1 MNVKATARYNKAG
14 TLREV
19 SVDEYTFCCT
29 QMQDA
34 VDAKFIGFGDYDY
47 FMNTDTD
54 VNIYKCTPY
63 PDGAVWD
70 CMAINLCPFCGAQ
83 ITVDFLTMEMD

>member
-1 MNVKATARYNKAG
+1 MIVKVTTRFDKLG
-14 TLREV
+14 FLREA

-29 QMQDA
+29 EMEAA
-34 VDAKFIGFGDYDY
+34 VDGRFIGFGSYAY

-54 VNIYKCTPY
+54 VNIYRCAPY
-63 PDGAVWD
+63 PEGAVWE

-83 ITVDFLTMEMD
+83 ITIEEHD